1 MEAYTIIAAVLIAIT
16 FLAFIYYCFKGGN
29 LLVGLFVIASI
40 WTVLATI
47 YMQLN
52 PAEDGLTG
60 WNLVMNNI
68 KRVFHEGPVHYG
80 ETTAIIIF
88 ASWFGRV
95 LVDTGIAASLI
106 KRVVELAGSKQ
117 LVTILVVSIVS
128 SALFMSIFGPG
139 SVIAMGQI
147 ILPIFFS
154 IGIRKELAVGAFLM
168 SVASGM
174 YVNGGYISQFSGH
187 DFFKQLFDQDINGF
201 NGKFTTFTWVATLV
215 HIAFMIA
222 FIVFTYNRT
231 KDSVRTLAVQTK
243 APSTRDVPSY
253 TFIVPFIPIIMA
265 LGVNILKIW
274 FPSLA
279 GFPVIFN
286 FLAGI
291 FFGLLLTGHFK
302 SYRTAVEGVQKTLQ
316 NGISDVALLIGMLLM
331 MNTFAKSAGLIGPII
346 SAVLGDSL
354 NWVRDNPLIIVIVFM
369 VLAPLALYRGPLMIW
384 GSGIAL
390 TGILSTVLTGG
401 NAALVGTFPLLMVL
415 FYTPPVAI
423 TANSCPTQSWNMWA
437 LSYSDYE
444 PGKFVKTNIIWAWAL
459 CAINVFLA
467 YMILM

>member
-1 MEAYTIIAAVLIAIT
+1 MGAYTIVAAILIAIT

-29 LLVGLFVIASI
+29 LLIGLFVIASI
-40 WTVLATI
+40 WTILATI
-47 YMQLN
+47 YMQINQTIELS
-52 PAEDGLTG
+52 G
-60 WNLVMNNI
+60 WNLVMRNI
-68 KRVFHEGPVHYG
+68 RAVFHEGPVHYG

-95 LVDTGIAASLI
+95 LVDTGIASSLI
-106 KRVVELAGSKQ
+106 KRVVELAGAKQ
-117 LVTILVVSIVS
+117 LVTVLVVSIVS

-154 IGIRKELAVGAFLM
+154 IGVRKEVAVGAFLM

-174 YVNGGYISQFSGH
+174 YVNGGYVSQFSGH
-187 DFFKQLFDQDINGF
+187 DFFRPLFDQNINNF
-201 NGKFTTFTWVATLV
+201 NSKFTTFTWIATAL
-215 HIAFMIA
+215 HIAVMIT
-222 FIVFTYNRT
+222 FIVVNYMRT
-231 KDSVRTLAVQTK
+231 KDTVRTLAVNTK

-253 TFIVPFIPIIMA
+253 TFVVPFIPILMA

-274 FPSLA
+274 FPGLD

-286 FLAGI
+286 FIAGI
-291 FFGLLLTGHFK
+291 FFGLLLTGNFK
-302 SYRTAVEGVQKTLQ
+302 GYRKAVESVQKTLQ

-331 MNTFAKSAGLIGPII
+331 MNTFAKAAGLIGPII

-354 NWVRDNPLIIVIVFM
+354 DWVRTNPLIIVIAFM
-369 VLAPLALYRGPLMIW
+369 ILAPLALYRGPLMIW

-401 NAALVGTFPLLMVL
+401 NPALVGTFPLLMVL

-423 TANSCPTQSWNMWA
+423 TADSCPTQSWNMWA

-444 PGKFVKTNIIWAWAL
+444 PGKFVRTNILWAWAL
-459 CAINVFLA
+459 CAVNIFLA